1 MTLDTRAIAVQGI
14 GFGARL
20 IAVQGFSPKS
30 EQAELPTILPVAP
43 GGMVKPKQK
52 VRQRAR
58 EDDEFLVLLM

>member
-14 GFGARL
+14 GYGTRF

-30 EQAELPTILPVAP
+30 EQAELPTILPFAP
-43 GGMVKPKQK
+43 GGMVKPKPK
-52 VRQRAR
+52 VRKRSH